1 MVKESIRKG
10 KKGDEFGICAFCRA
24 PPFSSDEE
32 DINQIKKL
40 MENGNCEA
48 YSKLAS
54 YYSNRDYG
62 LPQNRAKANELWLKA
77 GELGCAEAYFNLG
90 NSYYHGRGVE
100 IDKNKAIHNYE
111 LAAMNE
117 DADSRNFLG
126 CMEVQAGNHQRAMK
140 HMIISARA
148 GHKPS
153 LANVKKGFIAGIVT
167 KDEYESTLRAY
178 QKQLDEM
185 KSDTRE
191 EAAAI
196 SDS

>member
-1 MVKESIRKG
+1 
-10 KKGDEFGICAFCRA
+10 
-24 PPFSSDEE
+24 
-32 DINQIKKL
+32 
-40 MENGNCEA
+40 
-48 YSKLAS
+48 
-54 YYSNRDYG
+54 
-62 LPQNRAKANELWLKA
+62 
-77 GELGCAEAYFNLG
+77 
-90 NSYYHGRGVE
+90 
-100 IDKNKAIHNYE
+100 
-111 LAAMNE
+111 
-117 DADSRNFLG
+117 
-126 CMEVQAGNHQRAMK
+126 MEVQAGNHQRAMK